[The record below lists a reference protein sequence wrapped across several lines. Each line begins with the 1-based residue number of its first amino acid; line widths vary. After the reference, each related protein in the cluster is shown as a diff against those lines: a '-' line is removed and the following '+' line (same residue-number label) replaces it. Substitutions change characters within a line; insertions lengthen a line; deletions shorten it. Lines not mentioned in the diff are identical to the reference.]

1 VTAVYIAL
9 AIVTVAVWIP
19 ALLKFFRTWKARK
32 NPISLAICTA
42 ILLIMWEA
50 VGHIW
55 EITGAVTSAAGMLAF
70 TCLSIAVGIYF
81 NLSFLWAKKRFP
93 DVRGS

>member
-1 VTAVYIAL
+1 MTTFYIVLAV
-9 AIVTVAVWIP
+9 VTVSVWIP

-50 VGHIW
+50 IGRIW
-55 EITGAVTSAAGMLAF
+55 EITGAVNSSAAMIAF
-70 TCLSIAVGIYF
+70 TCLSTCVGVYF